1 SIRLPP
7 SPALSSSGDPPPPAS
22 VSRTGRLRPGTRSE
36 DTYDLDPFSPPPRF
50 ESFDS
55 SFAVQEY
62 IAALVRRDPHDVD
75 LIATLPVA
83 TDDEEGEQADRDGDE
98 PVELVEENVWL
109 YEHLRC
115 AERDLSLSLSLRT
128 NADETEPTARG
139 RRITLDQHAW
149 IAALSSRCTR
159 LSCPDMRA
167 DDWLCVPSRPVP
179 SPRASGARVRT
190 PPTRPPRRYI
200 CAAHAAP
207 PCAGCSAIDYCSHA
221 SDGASALLTSPRYF
235 PSRISI
241 VGAASR
247 GRLHAVARR
256 LYRSFAHAFFHHHD
270 VFAELESE
278 TSLLRRFMALND
290 RFGLMD
296 EDMLVIPNLVS
307 AGERDEVSGVAD
319 ASDD

>member
-1 SIRLPP
+1 MSLSRAASIRLPP
-7 SPALSSSGDPPPPAS
+7 SPAPSSFGDPPPPAS

-83 TDDEEGEQADRDGDE
+83 TDEEGGEQADRDGDE

-109 YEHLRC
+109 YEHL
-115 AERDLSLSLSLRT
+115 
-128 NADETEPTARG
+128 

-167 DDWLCVPSRPVP
+167 DDWL
-179 SPRASGARVRT
+179 
-190 PPTRPPRRYI
+190 YI

-290 RFGLMD
+290 RFELMD